1 MGKNLMKLRPKLMI
15 GIGVPL
21 LLAFLVL
28 GLIIRAIAINSI
40 ETSTATIMRETA
52 TRCEMAL
59 DDFITQ
65 RAAVLDSVGIAWNN
79 KAPSAEDMN
88 AACQAISKADHAS
101 VLLYSDPKG
110 VMTTKDGIAEGFDA
124 STRPWFKGA
133 VATGKVFMTEPYWS
147 TVGGTGIT
155 VTLGKPMM
163 QNGSLISVIGLD
175 VSLAEVMNLFDK
187 VQIGENGAVF
197 VLGPKGEFVYHHNHQ
212 FKDPTIMEMDGGK
225 YKELGTRLMSGKDE
239 VFEAEFDGTDMYF
252 ASKPVGTTGWTV
264 VVNVPHDEA
273 FAAVTHVSLVI
284 ALVSLIAFLILGGIV
299 ILFIRDITTPMS
311 ALDATIGEI
320 AGGDLSHRLAESGR
334 TDKIGSLQNNC
345 VKMVRFLRDMVA
357 GTARASEQVST
368 ASNDLSSSTSTTAAA
383 SQSTAAAVI
392 NIAEQT
398 AEQSRIVEDAT
409 AKAQETTGQMEIVA
423 QSVDDV
429 TAVASSTHTETQEG
443 REMLNDLVRGVE
455 RIAAGAMQ
463 VSGAVQELYDGSK
476 RIADINEV
484 ITNIA
489 GQTKLLALNAAIE
502 AARAGEQGRGFA
514 IVAEEV
520 RKLAEESE
528 SAAQQING
536 IISNN
541 SAQIQTAFD
550 LTKEQQAEVKKN
562 VAQVKEAGGKF
573 DTIAALIQS
582 LTAEIEKIAVA
593 SQQTRTGAE
602 SAMDAIHRLHKVSH
616 LIHQEA
622 TDVSALAEEQAA
634 ANTEIAASTG
644 TLSTLAQELKKDVQ
658 KFKL

>member
-1 MGKNLMKLRPKLMI
+1 
-15 GIGVPL
+15 
-21 LLAFLVL
+21 
-28 GLIIRAIAINSI
+28 
-40 ETSTATIMRETA
+40 
-52 TRCEMAL
+52 
-59 DDFITQ
+59 
-65 RAAVLDSVGIAWNN
+65 
-79 KAPSAEDMN
+79 
-88 AACQAISKADHAS
+88 
-101 VLLYSDPKG
+101 
-110 VMTTKDGIAEGFDA
+110 
-124 STRPWFKGA
+124 
-133 VATGKVFMTEPYWS
+133 
-147 TVGGTGIT
+147 
-155 VTLGKPMM
+155 
-163 QNGSLISVIGLD
+163 
-175 VSLAEVMNLFDK
+175 
-187 VQIGENGAVF
+187 
-197 VLGPKGEFVYHHNHQ
+197 
-212 FKDPTIMEMDGGK
+212 
-225 YKELGTRLMSGKDE
+225 
-239 VFEAEFDGTDMYF
+239 
-252 ASKPVGTTGWTV
+252 
-264 VVNVPHDEA
+264 
-273 FAAVTHVSLVI
+273 
-284 ALVSLIAFLILGGIV
+284 
-299 ILFIRDITTPMS
+299 
-311 ALDATIGEI
+311 
-320 AGGDLSHRLAESGR
+320 
-334 TDKIGSLQNNC
+334 
-345 VKMVRFLRDMVA
+345 
-357 GTARASEQVST
+357 
-368 ASNDLSSSTSTTAAA
+368 
-383 SQSTAAAVI
+383 
-392 NIAEQT
+392 
-398 AEQSRIVEDAT
+398 
-409 AKAQETTGQMEIVA
+409 MEIVA

-602 SAMDAIHRLHKVSH
+602 NAMDAIHRLHKVSH
-616 LIHQEA
+616 LIHQQA

>member
-1 MGKNLMKLRPKLMI
+1 MKLRPKLMI

-28 GLIIRAIAINSI
+28 GLVIRAIAINSI

-59 DDFITQ
+59 DDFIGQ

-79 KAPSAEDMN
+79 KAPASEDMN
-88 AACQAISKADHAS
+88 AVCQAITKADSAS

-163 QNGSLISVIGLD
+163 QNGSLVAVIGLD

-187 VQIGENGAVF
+187 IQIGETGSVF
-197 VLGPKGEFVYHHNHQ
+197 VLGPKGEFVYHHDHE
-212 FKDPTIMEMDGGK
+212 FKGPSMPELDGGK
-225 YKELGTRLMSGKDE
+225 YKDLAAHLMSGKDE
-239 VFEAEFDGTDMYF
+239 VFEAEFDGKTMYF

-284 ALVSLIAFLILGGIV
+284 TLVSLIAFLILGGIV
-299 ILFIRDITTPMS
+299 TLFIRDITTPMS

-320 AGGDLSHRLAESGR
+320 ASGDLSHRLPESDR
-334 TDKIGSLQNNC
+334 TDEIGSLQNNC
-345 VKMVRFLRDMVA
+345 VKMVRFLRDMVT
-357 GTARASEQVST
+357 GTMSASEQVST

-602 SAMDAIHRLHKVSH
+602 NAMDAIHRLHKVSH
-616 LIHQEA
+616 LIHQQA

>member
-1 MGKNLMKLRPKLMI
+1 MKLRPKLMM

-28 GLIIRAIAINSI
+28 GLVIRAIAINSI

-59 DDFITQ
+59 DDFIGQ
-65 RAAVLDSVGIAWNN
+65 RVAALDSVGIAWNN

-88 AACQAISKADHAS
+88 AACQEISKADHAS

-124 STRPWFKGA
+124 SSRPWFKGA
-133 VATGKVFMTEPYWS
+133 VATGKVFMTDPYWS

-155 VTLGKPMM
+155 VTLGRPMM
-163 QNGSLISVIGLD
+163 QGKELVAVIGMD

-187 VQIGENGAVF
+187 VQVGETGSVF
-197 VLGPKGEFVYHHNHQ
+197 VLGPHGKFVYHHEHE
-212 FKDPTIMEMDGGK
+212 FTGPAITELDGGK
-225 YKELGTRLMSGKDE
+225 YKDLAARLMSGKDE
-239 VFEAEFDGTDMYF
+239 VFEAEFDGKTMYF

-273 FAAVTHVSLVI
+273 FAAVSYISIVI
-284 ALVSLIAFLILGGIV
+284 GLVSLIAFLILGTI
-299 ILFIRDITTPMS
+299 ITLFIRDITTPMS
-311 ALDATIGEI
+311 ALDDTIGKI
-320 AGGDLSHRLAESGR
+320 ASGDLSHRLAESGR
-334 TDKIGSLQNNC
+334 TDEIGSLQNNC
-345 VKMVRFLRDMVA
+345 AKMVRFLRDMVS

-368 ASNDLSSSTSTTAAA
+368 ASNDLSASTSTTAAA
-383 SQSTAAAVI
+383 SQSTATSI
-392 NIAEQT
+392 SNIAEQT

-423 QSVDDV
+423 QSVADV
-429 TAVASSTHTETQEG
+429 TAVAESTHTETQEG

-463 VSGAVQELYDGSK
+463 VAGAVQELYDGSK

-528 SAAQQING
+528 SAAQQISG

-550 LTKEQQAEVKKN
+550 LTKEQQAEVKEN

-582 LTAEIEKIAVA
+582 LAAEIEKIAVA
-593 SQQTRTGAE
+593 SRQTRAGAD

-616 LIHQEA
+616 IIHQEA

-634 ANTEIAASTG
+634 ANTEIAASTS

>member
-1 MGKNLMKLRPKLMI
+1 MKLRPKLMI

-28 GLIIRAIAINSI
+28 GLVIRAIAINSI

-59 DDFITQ
+59 DDFIGQ

-79 KAPSAEDMN
+79 KAPASEDMN
-88 AACQAISKADHAS
+88 AVCQAITKADSAS

-163 QNGSLISVIGLD
+163 QNGSLVAVIGLD

-187 VQIGENGAVF
+187 IQIGETGSVF
-197 VLGPKGEFVYHHNHQ
+197 VLGPKGEFVYHHDHE
-212 FKDPTIMEMDGGK
+212 FKGPSMPELDGGK
-225 YKELGTRLMSGKDE
+225 YKDLAAHLMSGKDE
-239 VFEAEFDGTDMYF
+239 VFEAEFDGKTMYF

-284 ALVSLIAFLILGGIV
+284 TLVSLIAFLILGGIV
-299 ILFIRDITTPMS
+299 TLFIRDITTPMS

-320 AGGDLSHRLAESGR
+320 ASGDLSHRLPESGR
-334 TDKIGSLQNNC
+334 TDEIGSLQNNC
-345 VKMVRFLRDMVA
+345 VKMVRFLRDMVT
-357 GTARASEQVST
+357 GTMSASEQVST

>member
-1 MGKNLMKLRPKLMI
+1 MI

-28 GLIIRAIAINSI
+28 GLVIRAIAINSI

-59 DDFITQ
+59 DDFIGQ
-65 RAAVLDSVGIAWNN
+65 RVATLDSVGIAWNN

-163 QNGSLISVIGLD
+163 QNGSLVAVIGLD

-187 VQIGENGAVF
+187 IQIGETGSVF
-197 VLGPKGEFVYHHNHQ
+197 VLGPKGEFVYHHDHE
-212 FKDPTIMEMDGGK
+212 FKGPSMPELDGGK
-225 YKELGTRLMSGKDE
+225 YKDLAAHLMSGKDE
-239 VFEAEFDGTDMYF
+239 VFEAEFDGKTMYF

-264 VVNVPHDEA
+264 VVNVPHEEA

-284 ALVSLIAFLILGGIV
+284 TLVSLIAFLILGGIV
-299 ILFIRDITTPMS
+299 TLFIRDITTPMS

-320 AGGDLSHRLAESGR
+320 ASGDLSHRLPESDR
-334 TDKIGSLQNNC
+334 TDEIGSLQNNC

-357 GTARASEQVST
+357 STERAAEQVTT
-368 ASNDLSSSTSTTAAA
+368 ASGELSSNTSNTAAA
-383 SQSTAAAVI
+383 SHSAATAVV

-423 QSVDDV
+423 KAVADV
-429 TAVASSTHTETQEG
+429 TAVAASTKAETQEG

-455 RIAAGAMQ
+455 RIAAGAKQ
-463 VSGAVQELYDGSK
+463 VGDAVKQLYDGSK
-476 RIADINEV
+476 SISDINEV
-484 ITNIA
+484 ITDIA

-550 LTKEQQAEVKKN
+550 LTREQQSEVKEN
-562 VAQVKEAGGKF
+562 VAQVKTAGGKF
-573 DTIAALIQS
+573 DTIASLIQN
-582 LTAEIEKIAVA
+582 LTTEIEKIALA
-593 SQQTRTGAE
+593 SEETRTGAE
-602 SAMDAIHRLHKVSH
+602 SAMAAIEKLHEISH

>member
-1 MGKNLMKLRPKLMI
+1 MKLRPKLMI

-21 LLAFLVL
+21 LLAFLIL
-28 GLIIRAIAINSI
+28 GLIVRTIASDTI
-40 ETSTATIMRETA
+40 ETATATIMRETA
-52 TRCEMAL
+52 AHCRTAL
-59 DDFITQ
+59 DDFIEQ
-65 RAAVLDSVGIAWNN
+65 RVAMLDSVGIAWND
-79 KAPSAEDMN
+79 KVPAPEDMN
-88 AACQAISKADHAS
+88 AAFQAISKKDKAS
-101 VLLYSDPKG
+101 ILLYSDPSG
-110 VMTTKDGIAEGFDA
+110 VMLTKDGVAEGFDA

-133 VATGKVFMTEPYWS
+133 VATGGTFMTEPYWS
-147 TVGGTGIT
+147 TVAGTGIT
-155 VTLGKPMM
+155 VTLGRPMT
-163 QNGSLISVIGLD
+163 QNGTLVAVLGLD
-175 VSLAEVMNLFDK
+175 ISLAEVMNLFDK
-187 VQIGENGAVF
+187 IQIGETGSVF
-197 VLGPKGEFVYHHNHQ
+197 VLGPKGEFVYHHSHE
-212 FKDPTIMEMDGGK
+212 FKGPSITELDGGK
-225 YKELGTRLMSGKDE
+225 YKDLAARLMSGKDE
-239 VFEAEFDGTDMYF
+239 LFEAEFDGAHMYF
-252 ASKPVGTTGWTV
+252 AASPVGTTGWTV

-273 FAAVTHVSLVI
+273 FAPVAHVSLVI
-284 ALVSLIAFLILGGIV
+284 VLVSVIAFLILGGIV
-299 ILFIRDITTPMS
+299 TLFIRDITKPIF
-311 ALDATIGEI
+311 ALDATISKM
-320 AGGDLSHRLAESGR
+320 AGGDLSQSLEESDR
-334 TDKIGSLQNNC
+334 TDEIGSLQSNYA
-345 VKMVRFLRDMVA
+345 KMVRILRDMVA
-357 GTARASEQVST
+357 GTIRASEQVST
-368 ASNDLSSSTSTTAAA
+368 ASNNLSASTSTTAAA

-392 NIAEQT
+392 SIAEQT
-398 AEQSRIVEDAT
+398 AEQSRIVEEAT
-409 AKAQETTGQMEIVA
+409 TKAQETTGQMEIVA
-423 QSVDDV
+423 QSVTDV
-429 TAVASSTHTETQEG
+429 TAAAESTHAETQKG
-443 REMLNDLVRGVE
+443 REMLNDLVCGVE
-455 RIAAGAMQ
+455 RIAAGAMH
-463 VSGAVQELYDGSK
+463 VAGAVQELYDGSK

-550 LTKEQQAEVKKN
+550 LTKEQQADVKEN

-593 SQQTRTGAE
+593 SRQTRTGADN
-602 SAMDAIHRLHKVSH
+602 AMDAIHRLHKVSH

-644 TLSTLAQELKKDVQ
+644 ALSTLAQELKKGVQ
-658 KFKL
+658 KFKI

>member
-1 MGKNLMKLRPKLMI
+1 MKLRPKLMI

-28 GLIIRAIAINSI
+28 GLVIRAIAINSI

-59 DDFITQ
+59 DDFIKQ

-187 VQIGENGAVF
+187 IQIGENGAVF

-311 ALDATIGEI
+311 ALDATIGKI
-320 AGGDLSHRLAESGR
+320 AGGDLSHRLAESDR
-334 TDKIGSLQNNC
+334 TDEIGSLQNNC
-345 VKMVRFLRDMVA
+345 VKMVRFLRDMVT

-383 SQSTAAAVI
+383 SQSTASAVI

-409 AKAQETTGQMEIVA
+409 TKAQETTGQMEIVA

-502 AARAGEQGRGFA
+502 AARAGESGRGFA
-514 IVAEEV
+514 VVAEEV
-520 RKLAEESE
+520 RKLAESSSLAADDVTEKMTGIRQQVHDTREANQELVSELEKITEAVGAVRASLNAIAESSEESRTAAAEIVRLNQTASAGAQSVAGTSGSVAAAAKQIAGLSQE
-528 SAAQQING
+528 SAA
-536 IISNN
+536 
-541 SAQIQTAFD
+541 
-550 LTKEQQAEVKKN
+550 
-562 VAQVKEAGGKF
+562 
-573 DTIAALIQS
+573 
-582 LTAEIEKIAVA
+582 
-593 SQQTRTGAE
+593 
-602 SAMDAIHRLHKVSH
+602 AI
-616 LIHQEA
+616 
-622 TDVSALAEEQAA
+622 EEQSASLEQVVNAA
-634 ANTEIAASTG
+634 EQ
-644 TLSTLAQELKKDVQ
+644 LSTLSAKLDGLVG
-658 KFKL
+658 KFKV

>member
-1 MGKNLMKLRPKLMI
+1 MKLRPKLMM

-28 GLIIRAIAINSI
+28 GLVIRAIAINSI

-59 DDFITQ
+59 DDFIGQ
-65 RAAVLDSVGIAWNN
+65 RVAALDSIGIAWNN

-88 AACQAISKADHAS
+88 AACQEISKADHAS

-124 STRPWFKGA
+124 SSRPWFKGA
-133 VATGKVFMTEPYWS
+133 VATGKVFMTDPYWS

-155 VTLGKPMM
+155 VTLGRPMM
-163 QNGSLISVIGLD
+163 QGKELVAVIGMD

-187 VQIGENGAVF
+187 VQVGETGSVF
-197 VLGPKGEFVYHHNHQ
+197 VLGPHGKFVYHHEHE
-212 FKDPTIMEMDGGK
+212 FTGPAITELDGGK
-225 YKELGTRLMSGKDE
+225 YKDLAARLMSGKDE
-239 VFEAEFDGTDMYF
+239 VFEAEFDGKTMYF

-273 FAAVTHVSLVI
+273 FAAVTHISLVI
-284 ALVSLIAFLILGGIV
+284 AIVSLIAFLILGTI
-299 ILFIRDITTPMS
+299 ITLFIRDITTPMS
-311 ALDATIGEI
+311 ALDDTIGKI
-320 AGGDLSHRLAESGR
+320 ASGDLSHRLAESGR
-334 TDKIGSLQNNC
+334 TDEIGSLQNNC
-345 VKMVRFLRDMVA
+345 VKMVHFLRDMVS

-368 ASNDLSSSTSTTAAA
+368 ASNDLSASTSTTAAA
-383 SQSTAAAVI
+383 SQSTATSI
-392 NIAEQT
+392 SNIAEQT

-423 QSVDDV
+423 QSVADV
-429 TAVASSTHTETQEG
+429 TAVAESTHTETQEG
-443 REMLNDLVRGVE
+443 REMLNDLVSGVE

-463 VSGAVQELYDGSK
+463 VAGAVQELYDGSK

-528 SAAQQING
+528 SAAQQISG

-550 LTKEQQAEVKKN
+550 LTKEQQAEVKEN

-582 LTAEIEKIAVA
+582 LAAEIEKIAVA
-593 SQQTRTGAE
+593 SRQTRAGAD

-616 LIHQEA
+616 IIHQEA

>member
-1 MGKNLMKLRPKLMI
+1 MKLRPKLMI

-28 GLIIRAIAINSI
+28 GLVIRAIAINSI

-59 DDFITQ
+59 DDFIGQ

-79 KAPSAEDMN
+79 KAPASEDMN
-88 AACQAISKADHAS
+88 AVCQAITKADSAS

-163 QNGSLISVIGLD
+163 QNGSLVAVIGLD

-187 VQIGENGAVF
+187 IQIGETGSVF
-197 VLGPKGEFVYHHNHQ
+197 VLGPKGEFVYHHDHE
-212 FKDPTIMEMDGGK
+212 FKGPSMPGLDGGK
-225 YKELGTRLMSGKDE
+225 YKDLSAHLMSGKDE
-239 VFEAEFDGTDMYF
+239 VFEAEFDGKTMYF

-284 ALVSLIAFLILGGIV
+284 TLVSLIAFLILGGIV
-299 ILFIRDITTPMS
+299 TLFIRDITTPMS

-320 AGGDLSHRLAESGR
+320 ASGDLSHRLPESDR
-334 TDKIGSLQNNC
+334 TDEIGSLQNNC
-345 VKMVRFLRDMVA
+345 VKMVRFLRDMVT
-357 GTARASEQVST
+357 GTMSASEQVST

-550 LTKEQQAEVKKN
+550 LTKEQQAEVKEN

-602 SAMDAIHRLHKVSH
+602 NAMDAIHRLHKVSH
-616 LIHQEA
+616 LIHQQA

>member
-1 MGKNLMKLRPKLMI
+1 MKLRPKLMI

-28 GLIIRAIAINSI
+28 GLVIRAIAINSI

-59 DDFITQ
+59 DDFIEQ
-65 RAAVLDSVGIAWNN
+65 RVATLDSVGIAWNN

-163 QNGSLISVIGLD
+163 QNGSLVAVIGLD

-187 VQIGENGAVF
+187 IQIGETGSVF
-197 VLGPKGEFVYHHNHQ
+197 VLGPKGEFVYHRNHEFQ
-212 FKDPTIMEMDGGK
+212 GPPITELDSGK
-225 YKELGTRLMSGKDE
+225 YKDLAARLMSSKEE
-239 VFEAEFDGTDMYF
+239 VFEGEFEGTKMYF

-264 VVNVPHDEA
+264 VVSVPHDEA
-273 FAAVTHVSLVI
+273 FAAVSYISIVI
-284 ALVSLIAFLILGGIV
+284 GLVSLIAFLILGAIV
-299 ILFIRDITTPMS
+299 TLFIRDITNPMS
-311 ALDATIGEI
+311 ALDATIGKI
-320 AGGDLSHRLAESGR
+320 ASGDLSHRLDESAR
-334 TDKIGSLQNNC
+334 MDEIGSLQNNC
-345 VKMVRFLRDMVA
+345 AKMVRFLRDMVA
-357 GTARASEQVST
+357 GTKRASEQVFT
-368 ASNDLSSSTSTTAAA
+368 ASTDLSSSSSTTAAA
-383 SQSTAAAVI
+383 SQSAASAVV
-392 NIAEQT
+392 NIVEQT

-409 AKAQETTGQMEIVA
+409 AKAQQTTRQMEIVA
-423 QSVDDV
+423 QSVADV
-429 TAVASSTHTETQEG
+429 TSVAESTHTETQEG

-455 RIAAGAMQ
+455 RIAAGAKQ
-463 VSGAVQELYDGSK
+463 VGDAVQQLYDGSK
-476 RIADINEV
+476 SIADINEV
-484 ITNIA
+484 ITDIA

-550 LTKEQQAEVKKN
+550 LTKEQQAEVKEN

-582 LTAEIEKIAVA
+582 LTVEIEKIAVA
-593 SQQTRTGAE
+593 SQETRTGAE
-602 SAMDAIHRLHKVSH
+602 SSMAAIEKLHEISH
-616 LIHQEA
+616 IIHQEA

-634 ANTEIAASTG
+634 SNTEIAAATG
-644 TLSTLAQELKKDVQ
+644 TLSTLAEELKSAVQ

>member
-1 MGKNLMKLRPKLMI
+1 MKLRPKLMI

-28 GLIIRAIAINSI
+28 GLVIRAIAISSI

-59 DDFITQ
+59 DDFIGQ
-65 RAAVLDSVGIAWNN
+65 RAAVLDSVGISWNN
-79 KAPSAEDMN
+79 KAPASEDMN
-88 AACQAISKADHAS
+88 AACQAITKADSAS
-101 VLLYSDPKG
+101 VLLYADPKG

-163 QNGSLISVIGLD
+163 QNGSLVAVIGLD

-187 VQIGENGAVF
+187 IQIGETGSVF
-197 VLGPKGEFVYHHNHQ
+197 VLGPKGEFVYHLDHE
-212 FKDPTIMEMDGGK
+212 FKGPSMPELDGGK
-225 YKELGTRLMSGKDE
+225 YKDLAAHLMSGKDE
-239 VFEAEFDGTDMYF
+239 VFEAEFDGKTMYF

-284 ALVSLIAFLILGGIV
+284 TLVSLIAFLILGGIV
-299 ILFIRDITTPMS
+299 TLFIRDITTPMS
-311 ALDATIGEI
+311 ALDATIGKI
-320 AGGDLSHRLAESGR
+320 ASGDLSHRLTESDR
-334 TDKIGSLQNNC
+334 TDEIGSLQNNC
-345 VKMVRFLRDMVA
+345 VKMVRFLRDMVT
-357 GTARASEQVST
+357 GTMSASEQVST

-550 LTKEQQAEVKKN
+550 LTKEQQAEVKEN

>member
-1 MGKNLMKLRPKLMI
+1 MKLRPKLMI

-28 GLIIRAIAINSI
+28 GLVIRAIAINSI

-59 DDFITQ
+59 DDFIGQ

-79 KAPSAEDMN
+79 KAPASEDMN
-88 AACQAISKADHAS
+88 AVCQAITKADSAS

-133 VATGKVFMTEPYWS
+133 VATGKIFMTEPYWS

-163 QNGSLISVIGLD
+163 QNDSLVAVIGLD

-187 VQIGENGAVF
+187 IQIGETGSVF
-197 VLGPKGEFVYHHNHQ
+197 VLGPKGEFVYHHDHE
-212 FKDPTIMEMDGGK
+212 FKGPSMPELDGGK
-225 YKELGTRLMSGKDE
+225 YKDLSAHLMSGKDE
-239 VFEAEFDGTDMYF
+239 VFEAEFDGKTMYF

-284 ALVSLIAFLILGGIV
+284 TLVSLIAFLILGGIV
-299 ILFIRDITTPMS
+299 TLFIRDITTPMS

-320 AGGDLSHRLAESGR
+320 ASGDLSHRLPESDR
-334 TDKIGSLQNNC
+334 TDEIGSLQNNC
-345 VKMVRFLRDMVA
+345 VKMVRFLRDMVT
-357 GTARASEQVST
+357 GTMSASEQVST

-602 SAMDAIHRLHKVSH
+602 NAMDAIHRLHKVSH
-616 LIHQEA
+616 LIHQQA

>member
-1 MGKNLMKLRPKLMI
+1 
-15 GIGVPL
+15 
-21 LLAFLVL
+21 
-28 GLIIRAIAINSI
+28 
-40 ETSTATIMRETA
+40 
-52 TRCEMAL
+52 
-59 DDFITQ
+59 
-65 RAAVLDSVGIAWNN
+65 
-79 KAPSAEDMN
+79 
-88 AACQAISKADHAS
+88 
-101 VLLYSDPKG
+101 
-110 VMTTKDGIAEGFDA
+110 
-124 STRPWFKGA
+124 
-133 VATGKVFMTEPYWS
+133 
-147 TVGGTGIT
+147 
-155 VTLGKPMM
+155 
-163 QNGSLISVIGLD
+163 
-175 VSLAEVMNLFDK
+175 
-187 VQIGENGAVF
+187 
-197 VLGPKGEFVYHHNHQ
+197 
-212 FKDPTIMEMDGGK
+212 
-225 YKELGTRLMSGKDE
+225 
-239 VFEAEFDGTDMYF
+239 
-252 ASKPVGTTGWTV
+252 
-264 VVNVPHDEA
+264 
-273 FAAVTHVSLVI
+273 
-284 ALVSLIAFLILGGIV
+284 
-299 ILFIRDITTPMS
+299 MS
-311 ALDATIGEI
+311 ALDATIGKI
-320 AGGDLSHRLAESGR
+320 ASGDLSHRLTESDR
-334 TDKIGSLQNNC
+334 TDEIGSLQNNC
-345 VKMVRFLRDMVA
+345 VKMVRFLRDMVT
-357 GTARASEQVST
+357 GTMSASEQVST

-550 LTKEQQAEVKKN
+550 LTKEQQAEVKEN

>member
-1 MGKNLMKLRPKLMI
+1 MKLRPKLMI

-28 GLIIRAIAINSI
+28 GLVIRAIAINSI

-59 DDFITQ
+59 DDFIGQ

-79 KAPSAEDMN
+79 KAPASEDMN
-88 AACQAISKADHAS
+88 AVCQAITKADSAS

-133 VATGKVFMTEPYWS
+133 VATGKIFMTEPYWS

-163 QNGSLISVIGLD
+163 QNDSLVAVIGLD

-187 VQIGENGAVF
+187 IQIGETGSVF
-197 VLGPKGEFVYHHNHQ
+197 VLGPKGEFVYHHDHE
-212 FKDPTIMEMDGGK
+212 FKGPSMPELDGGK
-225 YKELGTRLMSGKDE
+225 YKDLSAHLMSGKDE
-239 VFEAEFDGTDMYF
+239 VFEAEFDGKTMYF

-284 ALVSLIAFLILGGIV
+284 ALVSLIAFLILGGLV

-311 ALDATIGEI
+311 ALDAPIGKI

-334 TDKIGSLQNNC
+334 TDEIGSLQNNC

-602 SAMDAIHRLHKVSH
+602 NAMDAIHRLHKVSH
-616 LIHQEA
+616 LIHQQA

>member
-1 MGKNLMKLRPKLMI
+1 MI

-28 GLIIRAIAINSI
+28 GLVIRAIAINSI

-59 DDFITQ
+59 DDFIGQ

-79 KAPSAEDMN
+79 KAPASEDMN
-88 AACQAISKADHAS
+88 AVCQAITKADSAS

-133 VATGKVFMTEPYWS
+133 VATGKIFMTEPYWS

-163 QNGSLISVIGLD
+163 QNDSLVAVIGLD

-187 VQIGENGAVF
+187 IQIGETGSVF
-197 VLGPKGEFVYHHNHQ
+197 VLGPKGEFVYHHDHE
-212 FKDPTIMEMDGGK
+212 FKGPSMPELDGGK
-225 YKELGTRLMSGKDE
+225 YKDLSAHLMSGKDE
-239 VFEAEFDGTDMYF
+239 VFEAEFDGKTMYF

-284 ALVSLIAFLILGGIV
+284 TLVSLIAFLILGGIV
-299 ILFIRDITTPMS
+299 TLFIRDITTPMS

-320 AGGDLSHRLAESGR
+320 ASGDLSHRLPESDR
-334 TDKIGSLQNNC
+334 TDEIGSLQNNC
-345 VKMVRFLRDMVA
+345 VKMVRFLRDMVT
-357 GTARASEQVST
+357 GTMSASEQVST

-550 LTKEQQAEVKKN
+550 LTKEQQAEVKEN

-602 SAMDAIHRLHKVSH
+602 NAMDAIHRLHKVSH
-616 LIHQEA
+616 LIHQQA

>member
-1 MGKNLMKLRPKLMI
+1 MKLRPKLMI

-28 GLIIRAIAINSI
+28 GLVIRAIAINSI

-59 DDFITQ
+59 DDFIGQ

-79 KAPSAEDMN
+79 KAPASEDMN
-88 AACQAISKADHAS
+88 AVCQAITKADSAS

-133 VATGKVFMTEPYWS
+133 VATGKIFMTEPYWS

-163 QNGSLISVIGLD
+163 QNDSLVAVIGLD

-187 VQIGENGAVF
+187 IQIGETGSVF
-197 VLGPKGEFVYHHNHQ
+197 VLGPKGEFVYHHDHE
-212 FKDPTIMEMDGGK
+212 FKGPSMPGLDGGK
-225 YKELGTRLMSGKDE
+225 YKDLSAHLMSGKDE
-239 VFEAEFDGTDMYF
+239 VFEAEFDGKTMYF

-284 ALVSLIAFLILGGIV
+284 TLVSLIAFLILGGIV
-299 ILFIRDITTPMS
+299 TLFIRDITTPMS

-320 AGGDLSHRLAESGR
+320 ASGDLSHRLPESDR
-334 TDKIGSLQNNC
+334 TDEIGSLQNNC
-345 VKMVRFLRDMVA
+345 VKMVRFLRDMVT
-357 GTARASEQVST
+357 GTMSASEQVST

-602 SAMDAIHRLHKVSH
+602 NAMDAIHRLHKVSH
-616 LIHQEA
+616 LIHQQA
-622 TDVSALAEEQAA
+622 TDVSAFAEEQAA

>member
-1 MGKNLMKLRPKLMI
+1 MKLRPKLMM

-28 GLIIRAIAINSI
+28 GLVIRAIAINSI

-59 DDFITQ
+59 DDFIEQ
-65 RAAVLDSVGIAWNN
+65 RVATLDSVGIAWNN

-124 STRPWFKGA
+124 SSRPWFKGA
-133 VATGKVFMTEPYWS
+133 VATGKVFMTDPYWS

-155 VTLGKPMM
+155 VTLGRPMM
-163 QNGSLISVIGLD
+163 QGKELVAVIGMD

-187 VQIGENGAVF
+187 VQVGETGSVF
-197 VLGPKGEFVYHHNHQ
+197 VLGPHGKFVYHHEHE
-212 FKDPTIMEMDGGK
+212 FTGPAITELDGGK
-225 YKELGTRLMSGKDE
+225 YKDLAAHLMSGKDE
-239 VFEAEFDGTDMYF
+239 VFEAEFDGKTMYF

-273 FAAVTHVSLVI
+273 FAAVTHISLVI
-284 ALVSLIAFLILGGIV
+284 AIVSLIAFLILGTI
-299 ILFIRDITTPMS
+299 ITLFIRDITTPMS
-311 ALDATIGEI
+311 ALDDTIGKI
-320 AGGDLSHRLAESGR
+320 ASGDLSHRLAESGR
-334 TDKIGSLQNNC
+334 TDEIGSLQNNC
-345 VKMVRFLRDMVA
+345 VKMVHFLRDMVS

-368 ASNDLSSSTSTTAAA
+368 ASNDLSASTSTTAAA
-383 SQSTAAAVI
+383 SQSTATSI
-392 NIAEQT
+392 SNIAEQT

-423 QSVDDV
+423 QSVADV
-429 TAVASSTHTETQEG
+429 TAVAESTHTETQEG
-443 REMLNDLVRGVE
+443 REMLNDLVSGVE

-463 VSGAVQELYDGSK
+463 VAGAVQELYDGSK

-528 SAAQQING
+528 SAAQQISG

-550 LTKEQQAEVKKN
+550 LTKEQQAEVKEN

-582 LTAEIEKIAVA
+582 LTVDIEKIAVA
-593 SQQTRTGAE
+593 SQETRTGAE
-602 SAMDAIHRLHKVSH
+602 SSMAAIEKLHEISH
-616 LIHQEA
+616 IIHQEA

-634 ANTEIAASTG
+634 SNTEIAASTG
-644 TLSTLAQELKKDVQ
+644 TLSTLAEELKSDVQ

>member
-1 MGKNLMKLRPKLMI
+1 
-15 GIGVPL
+15 
-21 LLAFLVL
+21 
-28 GLIIRAIAINSI
+28 
-40 ETSTATIMRETA
+40 
-52 TRCEMAL
+52 
-59 DDFITQ
+59 
-65 RAAVLDSVGIAWNN
+65 
-79 KAPSAEDMN
+79 
-88 AACQAISKADHAS
+88 
-101 VLLYSDPKG
+101 
-110 VMTTKDGIAEGFDA
+110 
-124 STRPWFKGA
+124 
-133 VATGKVFMTEPYWS
+133 
-147 TVGGTGIT
+147 
-155 VTLGKPMM
+155 
-163 QNGSLISVIGLD
+163 
-175 VSLAEVMNLFDK
+175 
-187 VQIGENGAVF
+187 
-197 VLGPKGEFVYHHNHQ
+197 
-212 FKDPTIMEMDGGK
+212 
-225 YKELGTRLMSGKDE
+225 
-239 VFEAEFDGTDMYF
+239 
-252 ASKPVGTTGWTV
+252 
-264 VVNVPHDEA
+264 
-273 FAAVTHVSLVI
+273 
-284 ALVSLIAFLILGGIV
+284 
-299 ILFIRDITTPMS
+299 
-311 ALDATIGEI
+311 
-320 AGGDLSHRLAESGR
+320 
-334 TDKIGSLQNNC
+334 
-345 VKMVRFLRDMVA
+345 
-357 GTARASEQVST
+357 
-368 ASNDLSSSTSTTAAA
+368 
-383 SQSTAAAVI
+383 
-392 NIAEQT
+392 
-398 AEQSRIVEDAT
+398 
-409 AKAQETTGQMEIVA
+409 MEIVA

>member
-1 MGKNLMKLRPKLMI
+1 
-15 GIGVPL
+15 
-21 LLAFLVL
+21 
-28 GLIIRAIAINSI
+28 
-40 ETSTATIMRETA
+40 
-52 TRCEMAL
+52 
-59 DDFITQ
+59 
-65 RAAVLDSVGIAWNN
+65 
-79 KAPSAEDMN
+79 
-88 AACQAISKADHAS
+88 
-101 VLLYSDPKG
+101 
-110 VMTTKDGIAEGFDA
+110 MTTKDGIAEGFDA

-163 QNGSLISVIGLD
+163 QNGSLVAVIGLD

-187 VQIGENGAVF
+187 IQIGETGSVF
-197 VLGPKGEFVYHHNHQ
+197 VLGPKGEFVYHHDHE
-212 FKDPTIMEMDGGK
+212 FKGPSMPELDGGK
-225 YKELGTRLMSGKDE
+225 YKDLAAHLMSGKDE
-239 VFEAEFDGTDMYF
+239 VFEAEFDGKTMYF

-284 ALVSLIAFLILGGIV
+284 TLVSLIAFLILGGIV
-299 ILFIRDITTPMS
+299 TLFIRDITTPMS
-311 ALDATIGEI
+311 ALDATIGKI
-320 AGGDLSHRLAESGR
+320 ASGDLSHRLTESDR
-334 TDKIGSLQNNC
+334 TDEIGSLQNNC
-345 VKMVRFLRDMVA
+345 VKMVRFLRDMVM
-357 GTARASEQVST
+357 GTMSASEQVST

>member
-1 MGKNLMKLRPKLMI
+1 
-15 GIGVPL
+15 
-21 LLAFLVL
+21 
-28 GLIIRAIAINSI
+28 
-40 ETSTATIMRETA
+40 
-52 TRCEMAL
+52 
-59 DDFITQ
+59 
-65 RAAVLDSVGIAWNN
+65 
-79 KAPSAEDMN
+79 
-88 AACQAISKADHAS
+88 
-101 VLLYSDPKG
+101 
-110 VMTTKDGIAEGFDA
+110 
-124 STRPWFKGA
+124 
-133 VATGKVFMTEPYWS
+133 
-147 TVGGTGIT
+147 
-155 VTLGKPMM
+155 
-163 QNGSLISVIGLD
+163 
-175 VSLAEVMNLFDK
+175 
-187 VQIGENGAVF
+187 
-197 VLGPKGEFVYHHNHQ
+197 
-212 FKDPTIMEMDGGK
+212 
-225 YKELGTRLMSGKDE
+225 
-239 VFEAEFDGTDMYF
+239 
-252 ASKPVGTTGWTV
+252 
-264 VVNVPHDEA
+264 
-273 FAAVTHVSLVI
+273 
-284 ALVSLIAFLILGGIV
+284 
-299 ILFIRDITTPMS
+299 
-311 ALDATIGEI
+311 
-320 AGGDLSHRLAESGR
+320 
-334 TDKIGSLQNNC
+334 
-345 VKMVRFLRDMVA
+345 MVRFLRDMVT

-423 QSVDDV
+423 QSGDDV

-602 SAMDAIHRLHKVSH
+602 NAMDAIHRLHKVSH
-616 LIHQEA
+616 LIHQQA

>member
-1 MGKNLMKLRPKLMI
+1 MKLRPKLMI

-28 GLIIRAIAINSI
+28 GLVIRAIAINSI

-59 DDFITQ
+59 DDFIGQ

-79 KAPSAEDMN
+79 KAPASEDMN
-88 AACQAISKADHAS
+88 AVCQAITKADSAS

-133 VATGKVFMTEPYWS
+133 VATGKIFMTEPYWS

-163 QNGSLISVIGLD
+163 QNDSLVAVIGLD

-187 VQIGENGAVF
+187 IQIGETGSVF
-197 VLGPKGEFVYHHNHQ
+197 VLGPKGEFVYHHDHE
-212 FKDPTIMEMDGGK
+212 FKGPSMPGLDGGK
-225 YKELGTRLMSGKDE
+225 YKDLSAHLMSGKDE
-239 VFEAEFDGTDMYF
+239 VFEAEFDGKTMYF

-284 ALVSLIAFLILGGIV
+284 TLVSLIAFLILGGIV
-299 ILFIRDITTPMS
+299 TLFIRDITTPMS

-320 AGGDLSHRLAESGR
+320 ASGDLSHRLPESDR
-334 TDKIGSLQNNC
+334 TDEIGSLQNNC
-345 VKMVRFLRDMVA
+345 VKMVRFLRDMVT
-357 GTARASEQVST
+357 GTMSASEQVST

-550 LTKEQQAEVKKN
+550 LTKEQQAEVKEN

-602 SAMDAIHRLHKVSH
+602 NAMDAIHRLHKVSH
-616 LIHQEA
+616 LIHQQA

>member
-1 MGKNLMKLRPKLMI
+1 
-15 GIGVPL
+15 
-21 LLAFLVL
+21 
-28 GLIIRAIAINSI
+28 
-40 ETSTATIMRETA
+40 
-52 TRCEMAL
+52 
-59 DDFITQ
+59 
-65 RAAVLDSVGIAWNN
+65 
-79 KAPSAEDMN
+79 
-88 AACQAISKADHAS
+88 
-101 VLLYSDPKG
+101 
-110 VMTTKDGIAEGFDA
+110 
-124 STRPWFKGA
+124 
-133 VATGKVFMTEPYWS
+133 
-147 TVGGTGIT
+147 
-155 VTLGKPMM
+155 
-163 QNGSLISVIGLD
+163 
-175 VSLAEVMNLFDK
+175 
-187 VQIGENGAVF
+187 
-197 VLGPKGEFVYHHNHQ
+197 
-212 FKDPTIMEMDGGK
+212 
-225 YKELGTRLMSGKDE
+225 
-239 VFEAEFDGTDMYF
+239 
-252 ASKPVGTTGWTV
+252 
-264 VVNVPHDEA
+264 
-273 FAAVTHVSLVI
+273 
-284 ALVSLIAFLILGGIV
+284 
-299 ILFIRDITTPMS
+299 
-311 ALDATIGEI
+311 
-320 AGGDLSHRLAESGR
+320 
-334 TDKIGSLQNNC
+334 
-345 VKMVRFLRDMVA
+345 MVRFLRDMVT

-602 SAMDAIHRLHKVSH
+602 NAMDAIHRLHKVSH
-616 LIHQEA
+616 LIHQQA

>member
-1 MGKNLMKLRPKLMI
+1 MKLRPKLMI

-28 GLIIRAIAINSI
+28 GLVIRAIAINSI

-59 DDFITQ
+59 DDFIGQ

-79 KAPSAEDMN
+79 KAPASEDMN
-88 AACQAISKADHAS
+88 AVCQAITKADSAS

-133 VATGKVFMTEPYWS
+133 VATGKIFMTEPYWS

-163 QNGSLISVIGLD
+163 QNGSLVAVIGLD

-187 VQIGENGAVF
+187 IQIGETGSVF
-197 VLGPKGEFVYHHNHQ
+197 VLGPKGEFVYHHDHE
-212 FKDPTIMEMDGGK
+212 FKGPSMPGLDGGK
-225 YKELGTRLMSGKDE
+225 YKDLSAHLMSGKDE
-239 VFEAEFDGTDMYF
+239 VFEAEFDGKTMYF

-284 ALVSLIAFLILGGIV
+284 TLVSLIAFLILGGIV
-299 ILFIRDITTPMS
+299 TLFIRDITTPMS

-320 AGGDLSHRLAESGR
+320 ASGDLSHRLPESDR
-334 TDKIGSLQNNC
+334 TDEIGSLQNNC
-345 VKMVRFLRDMVA
+345 VKMVRFLRDMVT
-357 GTARASEQVST
+357 GTMSASEQVST

-550 LTKEQQAEVKKN
+550 LTKEQQAEVKEN

-602 SAMDAIHRLHKVSH
+602 NAMDAIHRLHKVSH
-616 LIHQEA
+616 LIHQQA

>member
-1 MGKNLMKLRPKLMI
+1 MKLRPKLMI

-28 GLIIRAIAINSI
+28 GLVIRAIAINSI

-59 DDFITQ
+59 DDFIGQ

-79 KAPSAEDMN
+79 KAPASEDMN
-88 AACQAISKADHAS
+88 AVCQAITKADSAS

-133 VATGKVFMTEPYWS
+133 VATGKIFMTEPYWS

-163 QNGSLISVIGLD
+163 QNDSLVAVIGLD

-187 VQIGENGAVF
+187 IQIGETGSVF
-197 VLGPKGEFVYHHNHQ
+197 VLGPKGEFVYHHDHE
-212 FKDPTIMEMDGGK
+212 FKGPSMPGLDGGK
-225 YKELGTRLMSGKDE
+225 YKDLSAHLMSGKDE
-239 VFEAEFDGTDMYF
+239 VFEAEFDGKTMYF

-284 ALVSLIAFLILGGIV
+284 TLVSLIAFLILGGIV
-299 ILFIRDITTPMS
+299 TLFIRDITTPMS

-320 AGGDLSHRLAESGR
+320 ASGDLSHRLPESDR
-334 TDKIGSLQNNC
+334 TDEIGSLQNNC
-345 VKMVRFLRDMVA
+345 VKMVRFLRDMVT
-357 GTARASEQVST
+357 GTMSASEQVST

-550 LTKEQQAEVKKN
+550 LTKEQQAEVKEN

>member
-1 MGKNLMKLRPKLMI
+1 MKLRPKLMM

-28 GLIIRAIAINSI
+28 GLVIRAIAINSI

-59 DDFITQ
+59 DDFIGQ
-65 RAAVLDSVGIAWNN
+65 RVAALDSVGIAWNN

-88 AACQAISKADHAS
+88 AACQEISKADHAS

-124 STRPWFKGA
+124 SSRPWFKGA
-133 VATGKVFMTEPYWS
+133 VATGKVFMTDPYWS

-155 VTLGKPMM
+155 VTLGRPMM
-163 QNGSLISVIGLD
+163 QGKELVAVIGMD

-187 VQIGENGAVF
+187 VQVGETGSVF
-197 VLGPKGEFVYHHNHQ
+197 VLGPHGKFVYHHEHE
-212 FKDPTIMEMDGGK
+212 FTGPAITELDGGK
-225 YKELGTRLMSGKDE
+225 YKDLAARLMSGKDE
-239 VFEAEFDGTDMYF
+239 VFEAEFDGKTMYF

-273 FAAVTHVSLVI
+273 FAAVSYISIVI
-284 ALVSLIAFLILGGIV
+284 GLVSLIAFLILGTI
-299 ILFIRDITTPMS
+299 ITLFIRDITTPMS
-311 ALDATIGEI
+311 ALDDTIGKI
-320 AGGDLSHRLAESGR
+320 ASGDLSHRLTESGR
-334 TDKIGSLQNNC
+334 TDEIGSLQNNC
-345 VKMVRFLRDMVA
+345 VKMVRFLRDMVS

-368 ASNDLSSSTSTTAAA
+368 ASNDLSASTSTTAAA
-383 SQSTAAAVI
+383 SQSTATSI
-392 NIAEQT
+392 SNIAEQT

-423 QSVDDV
+423 QSVADV
-429 TAVASSTHTETQEG
+429 TAVAESTHTETQEG

-463 VSGAVQELYDGSK
+463 VAGAVQELYDGSK

-528 SAAQQING
+528 SAAQQISG

-550 LTKEQQAEVKKN
+550 LTKEQQAEVKEN

-582 LTAEIEKIAVA
+582 LAAEIEKIAVA
-593 SQQTRTGAE
+593 SRQTRAGAD

-616 LIHQEA
+616 IIHQEA

-634 ANTEIAASTG
+634 ANTEIAASTS

>member
-1 MGKNLMKLRPKLMI
+1 MKLRPKLMM

-28 GLIIRAIAINSI
+28 GLVIRAIAINSI

-59 DDFITQ
+59 DDFIGQ
-65 RAAVLDSVGIAWNN
+65 RVATLDSVGIAWNN

-124 STRPWFKGA
+124 SSRPWFKGA
-133 VATGKVFMTEPYWS
+133 VATGKVFMTDPYWS

-155 VTLGKPMM
+155 VTLGRPMM
-163 QNGSLISVIGLD
+163 QGKELVAVIGMD

-187 VQIGENGAVF
+187 VQVGETGSVF
-197 VLGPKGEFVYHHNHQ
+197 VLGPHGKFVYHHEHE
-212 FKDPTIMEMDGGK
+212 FTGPAITELDGGK
-225 YKELGTRLMSGKDE
+225 YKDLAARLMSGKDE
-239 VFEAEFDGTDMYF
+239 VFEAEFDGKTMYF

-273 FAAVTHVSLVI
+273 FAAVSYISIVI
-284 ALVSLIAFLILGGIV
+284 GLVSLIAFLILGTI
-299 ILFIRDITTPMS
+299 ITLFIRDITTPMS
-311 ALDATIGEI
+311 ALDDTIGKI
-320 AGGDLSHRLAESGR
+320 ASGDLSHRLTESGR
-334 TDKIGSLQNNC
+334 TDEIGSLQNNC
-345 VKMVRFLRDMVA
+345 VKMVRFLRDMVS

-368 ASNDLSSSTSTTAAA
+368 ASNDLSASTSTTAAA
-383 SQSTAAAVI
+383 SQSTATSI
-392 NIAEQT
+392 SNIAEQT

-423 QSVDDV
+423 QSVADV
-429 TAVASSTHTETQEG
+429 TAVAESTHTETQEG

-463 VSGAVQELYDGSK
+463 VAGAVQELYDGSK

-528 SAAQQING
+528 SAAQQISG

-550 LTKEQQAEVKKN
+550 LTKEQQAEVKEN

-582 LTAEIEKIAVA
+582 LAAEIEKIAVA
-593 SQQTRTGAE
+593 SRQTRAGAD

-616 LIHQEA
+616 IIHQEA

>member
-1 MGKNLMKLRPKLMI
+1 MKLRPKLMI

-28 GLIIRAIAINSI
+28 GLVIRAIAINSI

-59 DDFITQ
+59 DDFIGQ

-79 KAPSAEDMN
+79 KAPASEDMN
-88 AACQAISKADHAS
+88 AVCQAITKADSAS

-133 VATGKVFMTEPYWS
+133 VATGKIFMTEPYWS

-163 QNGSLISVIGLD
+163 QNDSLVAVIGLD

-187 VQIGENGAVF
+187 IQIGETGSVF
-197 VLGPKGEFVYHHNHQ
+197 VLGPKGEFVYHHDHE
-212 FKDPTIMEMDGGK
+212 FKGPSMPGLDGGK
-225 YKELGTRLMSGKDE
+225 YKDLSAHLMSGKDE
-239 VFEAEFDGTDMYF
+239 VFEAEFDGKTMYF

-284 ALVSLIAFLILGGIV
+284 TLVSLIAFLILGGIV
-299 ILFIRDITTPMS
+299 TLFIRDITTPMS

-320 AGGDLSHRLAESGR
+320 ASGDLSHRLPESDR
-334 TDKIGSLQNNC
+334 TDEIGSLQNNC
-345 VKMVRFLRDMVA
+345 VKMVRFLRDMVT
-357 GTARASEQVST
+357 GTMSASEQVST

-550 LTKEQQAEVKKN
+550 LTKEQQAEVKEN

-602 SAMDAIHRLHKVSH
+602 NAMDAIHRLHKVSH
-616 LIHQEA
+616 LIHQQA
-622 TDVSALAEEQAA
+622 TNVSALAEEQAA